1 MAEGLVVVSSAD
13 GSRGFASALTGE
25 SSGVSVNGGED
36 GMAGSGTGTG
46 GSSTSLVAF
55 AFLDLA

>member
-1 MAEGLVVVSSAD
+1 MAEGLTVVSSTD
-13 GSRGFASALTGE
+13 GSGRFASALIGR

-46 GSSTSLVAF
+46 GSSTGLVAF